1 MANFIK
7 ATALVIYLHA
17 SVSFTMKTKSKMVY
31 ASGLTTKVLL
41 MSGNSMKE
49 AIAEIKRL
57 NKAKAEAHRLKH
69 QHEGLCQPFTDK
81 EYKQI
86 VTKMKTSYGA
96 KAKKHS
102 YNALWRHY
110 DVKIETL

>member
-1 MANFIK
+1 MVNSTK
-7 ATALVIYLHA
+7 AIVLAIYLHA
-17 SVSFTMKTKSKMVY
+17 LALSTTKTKNKMVL
-31 ASGLTTKVLL
+31 ANGLTIKVSL

-57 NKAKAEAHRLKH
+57 NKEKADAHKLKH

-110 DVKIETL
+110 NVKIETL

>member
-1 MANFIK
+1 MVLAN
-7 ATALVIYLHA
+7 
-17 SVSFTMKTKSKMVY
+17 
-31 ASGLTTKVLL
+31 GLTIKVLL

-57 NKAKAEAHRLKH
+57 NKEKADAHRLKH

-110 DVKIETL
+110 NVKIETL